1 MGGMEA
7 DFGQG
12 IDFFVH
18 EEKKKLRL
26 RRSRSLNVEDMG
38 LKK

>member
-1 MGGMEA
+1 MEA

-18 EEKKKLRL
+18 EEKKKLRV
-26 RRSRSLNVEDMG
+26 RRSKSLNFESIG
-38 LKK
+38 L

>member
-18 EEKKKLRL
+18 EEKKKLRV
-26 RRSRSLNVEDMG
+26 RRSRSVNVEAMG
-38 LKK
+38 I